1 MDQKSFEQFET
12 LCNAVFGNLGTG
24 NTLEAREML
33 ESICLHP
40 SFVEKAESLCLVGFS
55 CRTVFDNS
63 KNIYALHCAGTSLI
77 KLMTDYWNNYDND
90 QKLRIRFVSSLVSRL
105 GDFILQYLIKNGA
118 ELPPHITTT
127 LCTLICRITS
137 LSWMTDTR
145 QRNILELMLQYT
157 KSRDNCI
164 IALTILE
171 ELVAQMVPKSTTIH
185 PPLPPETS
193 NTQQNK
199 AAIQFRDSNLL
210 NVALLA
216 LNMLRD
222 TFQADD
228 ATVGSAQLR
237 NDLYDK
243 SLKLLNR
250 CFSYD
255 CRASKIEDGL
265 ESHPTLG
272 IPSDWLNRFLS
283 SENLNLLFSMWGC
296 GGRMTGSYERAE
308 APITTEIVEAVL
320 WMICCSRTDLFSSSL
335 ETDVFS
341 TLLQHLLNVLNSGHG
356 LDDSDTVH
364 AFCQLLDRFKVGV
377 VM

>member
-55 CRTVFDNS
+55 CRTVFDKY

-296 GGRMTGSYERAE
+296 GGWMMDSYERAE